1 MITAINNTQ
10 QPSFQA
16 KLELKGIKLRDQQKI
31 CERFEAITQHYKS
44 DVLEVAPQVIEKA
57 DGSTFKNTNFA
68 CNGRNVGFMIYLKE
82 FIDFCKQHTT
92 EEIAKSLSKIFKAA
106 KQNEVHGAK
115 MTELQKG
122 KERALTNLNRAEYMP
137 NSKISESLTA
147 RSLAR
152 LENIE
157 QQTASEQTK
166 HNTITEK
173 ILKDDPINENFY
185 LED

>member
-1 MITAINNTQ
+1 MLTAINNTQ

-16 KLELKGIKLRDQQKI
+16 KLDLKGIKLNDKQKI

-44 DVLEVAPQVIEKA
+44 DVLEIEPQVIERA

-68 CNGRNVGFMIYLKE
+68 CNGKNIGFMVHIKE
-82 FIDFCKQHTT
+82 FKDFCKQHTP
-92 EEIAKSLSKIFKAA
+92 EEIAKSLSKIFKAG
-106 KQNEVHGAK
+106 KQNEVHRAK

-122 KERALTNLNRAEYMP
+122 KERVLTNLNRAQYMP
-137 NSKISESLTA
+137 NSKTSESLMA

-152 LENIE
+152 LEDIE
-157 QQTASEQTK
+157 QQTTSEQTK
-166 HNTITEK
+166 HNIITEK